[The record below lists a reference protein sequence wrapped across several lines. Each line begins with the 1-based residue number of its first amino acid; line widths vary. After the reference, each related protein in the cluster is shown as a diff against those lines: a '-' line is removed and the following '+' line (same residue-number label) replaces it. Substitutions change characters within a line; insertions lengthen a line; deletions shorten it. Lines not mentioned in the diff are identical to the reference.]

1 MERPRK
7 NLPCTWLM
15 LGASLA
21 LGCESLLFSLNPFAS
36 ADAMVVASGEHGPY
50 LFADLTGSVLREGFI
65 APLSAPCARVLA
77 PEAQVHFRR
86 HGNFGRL
93 SRDEE
98 ACEAVGTL
106 SLGARR
112 AQRRVRDSVVPRSV
126 ARFTLAHRD
135 AQYILLR
142 GRFALASRVGI
153 PSAFDLVAVLP
164 VDPVCDE
171 VAARGEAT
179 LEFRPAGDEPFRLLA
194 SGRHCV
200 VAGFALPIEGLPAG
214 PPAAPGADE
223 EPL

>member
-1 MERPRK
+1 MEHLRRIVRY
-7 NLPCTWLM
+7 
-15 LGASLA
+15 ASLLLAAALA

-36 ADAMVVASGEHGPY
+36 TEAVVAASGEHGPY
-50 LFADLTGSVLREGFI
+50 LFADLTSSVLREAFI
-65 APLSAPCARVLA
+65 TPLSAPCAGVLA
-77 PEAQVHFRR
+77 PEAQVHFQRR
-86 HGNFGRL
+86 GNFGRL

-98 ACEAVGTL
+98 TCEAVGTL

-112 AQRRVRDSVVPRSV
+112 AQRRVRDSVVPRST

-153 PSAFDLVAVLP
+153 PSGFDLVAVLP
-164 VDPVCDE
+164 VSPVCDE
-171 VAARGEAT
+171 VAARSEAT

-194 SGRHCV
+194 SGQHCV
-200 VAGFALPIEGLPAG
+200 VAGFAMPVEGLPAG
-214 PPAAPGADE
+214 PPPSSEGEE